1 MRRLESRPW
10 HGNLQVAPVPVAA
23 NETMIPRSDSFVLP
37 APIRRRVEAAVADFY
52 RPRGMPVPDFSRPAG
67 EAALAAPDSV
77 SWQVFKN
84 PVVLFIGGVAAVVLE
99 LAEPR
104 VRSGV
109 WEHTSFREQP
119 LERLKRTALA
129 SVMTV
134 YGPRSQ
140 AEKMIAHVGRLHDKV
155 RGLTPAGRPYR
166 ASDPQLLDWVQ
177 ATACFGFLEA
187 RHAHVQPLDA
197 AQRDRFYAEGRPA
210 ARLYGATGAPASQ
223 AQLDALFARMDG
235 ELEASPIVFD
245 FLRIVGEMPAVP
257 WAIRPLQRLLVKA
270 AVQLVPEPLRAR
282 LELTG
287 PQWRVSPAQRR
298 LVNQLARQADRLL
311 LRSSAAVQS
320 CLRLG
325 LPEDYLYG
333 GRAAP

>member
-1 MRRLESRPW
+1 M
-10 HGNLQVAPVPVAA
+10 
-23 NETMIPRSDSFVLP
+23 
-37 APIRRRVEAAVADFY
+37 
-52 RPRGMPVPDFSRPAG
+52 PDFSRPPG
-67 EAALAAPDSV
+67 EPALAAPDSM

-84 PVVLFIGGVAAVVLE
+84 PLVLFIGGVAAVVLE

-140 AEKMIAHVGRLHDKV
+140 AEKMIAHVGRLHDRV
-155 RGLTPAGRPYR
+155 QGVTPAGRAYR

-187 RHAHVQPLDA
+187 HHAHVRPLGA
-197 AQRDRFYAEGRPA
+197 AQRDRFYAEGGPA
-210 ARLYGATGAPASQ
+210 ARLYGATGAPLSQ
-223 AQLDALFARMDG
+223 AQLDALFARMDAG
-235 ELEASPIVFD
+235 LEASPIVFD

-257 WAIRPLQRLLVKA
+257 WAVRPLQKLLVKA
-270 AVQLVPEPLRAR
+270 AVQLVPEPLRER
-282 LELTG
+282 LRLIG
-287 PQWRVSPAQRR
+287 PYWHLSPAQGR
-298 LVNQLARQADRLL
+298 LVNALARQADRLL

-333 GRAAP
+333 GSIPP